1 MTSIARQDNSPRS
14 SRRLPIEP
22 RPEPTLLQKLGL
34 GFQEPLQAEY
44 GPDAYPSILRRL
56 TSFVMLLGLVV
67 VLGVAVAAL
76 VGSAI
81 LVAGFLLE
89 QAISS

>member
-1 MTSIARQDNSPRS
+1 M
-14 SRRLPIEP
+14 
-22 RPEPTLLQKLGL
+22 
-34 GFQEPLQAEY
+34 QAEY

-56 TSFVMLLGLVV
+56 TSLLMLIGIVV
-67 VLGVAVAAL
+67 VLGIAVAA
-76 VGSAI
+76 VIGSVI